1 MRPFELDPARRV
13 PVIVALVAASFFAGI
28 GARLVCAALWRF
40 WG

>member
-13 PVIVALVAASFFAGI
+13 PVIVGLVAASFLAGI
-28 GARLVCAALWRF
+28 GARRVCEALWTF